1 MSKLRASISFQ
12 HKIDEVKA
20 IQQQKLKEDIAE
32 PIVPIVINDNEEN
45 PINLEIQN
53 ENPTDFL
60 DDDDDDDDDENDESQ
75 ASSNWNSLISTWKE
89 LLLQEEEAEKQ
100 AENDS
105 EGDYDTEINE
115 FLLNRTHPALDNEA
129 KWNIEKIFVDNLDVP
144 FFINN
149 NV

>member
-53 ENPTDFL
+53 ENPTDFS
-60 DDDDDDDDDENDESQ
+60 DDDDDDDGNDESQ
-75 ASSNWNSLISTWKE
+75 ASSNWNSLISTWRE

-100 AENDS
+100 AE
-105 EGDYDTEINE
+105 
-115 FLLNRTHPALDNEA
+115 
-129 KWNIEKIFVDNLDVP
+129 
-144 FFINN
+144 
-149 NV
+149 